1 MFAVRD
7 ERIASCV
14 CRRLS
19 RRIRREGSFRSND
32 WRLGAAEANE
42 GEAVPVGYMA
52 SSEKVI
58 SQVIT
63 PSLSKKDSHA
73 GFLPQLKSVLW
84 YQNPILSDDR
94 LRHYVSP
101 LPNDNAPAT
110 YIQLRFTSTAPQIPR
125 SDQHDESQPRKPRRP
140 LANRPRFAM
149 QPLYEAVDLDEDH
162 CLVATVQF
170 MGLLGSARSDEPFP
184 TKTYFDDRFPN
195 VEIANHSPRTGG
207 TIEARFL
214 VWGLYLGVKDM
225 IVTDRFKNVQFVLRW
240 EGQIVGI
247 ITIRNQ
253 AGPRSLLSGGT
264 NSTADMQRRS
274 SSSSSSQLHNLSASE
289 SLDGTSFNLS
299 MPNTLSALDTH
310 VTIRTEFLDKLLPKT
325 SIIITLM
332 EGILAVASQ
341 LPRARVLDPVHAEP
355 AFPYDA
361 TLEVL
366 PVLTMHG
373 EEYLTFGIVALA
385 IRQIPAALLLQK
397 GEWVEVEFRVLVEGT
412 LVARGDLLQG

>member
-19 RRIRREGSFRSND
+19 RRIRREGSFCFND
-32 WRLGAAEANE
+32 WRLGAEEANE
-42 GEAVPVGYMA
+42 GEAVPIGYMA
-52 SSEKVI
+52 SSENVT

-63 PSLSKKDSHA
+63 PSLSKK
-73 GFLPQLKSVLW
+73 
-84 YQNPILSDDR
+84 
-94 LRHYVSP
+94 
-101 LPNDNAPAT
+101 
-110 YIQLRFTSTAPQIPR
+110 TSTLDSYISSSLYFDTKIPY
-125 SDQHDESQPRKPRRP
+125 SPTTAFDIMYSLFPTMMLLLPTFSFASPAQPLNS
-140 LANRPRFAM
+140 LALTSTTSRNPANPVGPSPIDPRFAM

-253 AGPRSLLSGGT
+253 AGPRSLLSGT
-264 NSTADMQRRS
+264 NSTTDMERRS
-274 SSSSSSQLHNLSASE
+274 SSSSSNQLHNLSASE

-299 MPNTLSALDTH
+299 IPNTLSTPNTL
-310 VTIRTEFLDKLLPKT
+310 VTVRTEFLDELLPKT
-325 SIIITLM
+325 SIIMALM

-366 PVLTMHG
+366 PVLTRHG

-397 GEWVEVEFRVLVEGT
+397 GEWVEVEFRILVEGT